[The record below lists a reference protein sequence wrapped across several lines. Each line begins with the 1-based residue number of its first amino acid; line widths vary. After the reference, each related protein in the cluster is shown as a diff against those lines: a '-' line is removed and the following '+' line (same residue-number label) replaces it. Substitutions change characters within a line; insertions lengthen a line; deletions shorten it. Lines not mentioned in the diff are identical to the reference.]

1 VSIVDYPTTATTTT
15 DVFSAHD
22 TNKAM
27 SCLAFTNTHG
37 KSNPGDR
44 VDMDVSG
51 LRSGRGVCGGGA
63 YNKGFREGL
72 ESLVYLCEHPTPSGV
87 YEVHIMLQEFLCI
100 AVCALLGK
108 PFPSGALDKPL
119 VYTCRKYLY

>member
-1 VSIVDYPTTATTTT
+1 
-15 DVFSAHD
+15 VFSAHD

-51 LRSGRGVCGGGA
+51 LRSGRGVCGGG
-63 YNKGFREGL
+63 
-72 ESLVYLCEHPTPSGV
+72 
-87 YEVHIMLQEFLCI
+87 HITR
-100 AVCALLGK
+100 VLGR
-108 PFPSGALDKPL
+108 
-119 VYTCRKYLY
+119 V